1 MKTTMRWLL
10 GHRPR
15 LLAAMALA
23 AALPAAFLLVFGN
36 HPLELAPPV
45 HFGMVVSA
53 AALAAVASAGL
64 SIVGVRRSDGRTV
77 LLSIAFSTMAS
88 LLLVHGLTTPSMLVG
103 FNGVVAFAGGI
114 SLPAGA
120 AILSFA
126 ALPALRR
133 PRRVGR
139 LLAAQLAIGVAIVAL
154 GAAGILAPSFVPG
167 VPAAGSGA
175 ALALL
180 VVGAVLWAGLAGR
193 ALRTFALT
201 HRATDLMVAV
211 GCVWCGVAQYPQ
223 LVSGYHMLGFYV
235 GHMFEVMGIGLLA
248 VPVMLDLVRGGASRP
263 LVGDLSATEVVMAEE
278 AYLGSRV
285 RALLV
290 SLEEKD
296 RSTERHTRRVSL
308 LAVRVGEQMRLP
320 AASLRHLAMGGLLH
334 DIGKLSVPESILG
347 KPGSL
352 TDEEFAEIK
361 RHPDSGLRLLRN
373 LGGFPEQVQ
382 RLVHEHH
389 ERLNGTGYPRGIAG
403 PELGIG
409 PRILAVCDVFDALT
423 SDRCYRDAWT
433 EEDAL
438 ALLRREAGS
447 AYDARVVR
455 ALEIVVG
462 AQVADEKRATPPA
475 SDSETMPR
483 SDSRSTWPS
492 TSLNVK

>member
-1 MKTTMRWLL
+1 
-10 GHRPR
+10 
-15 LLAAMALA
+15 
-23 AALPAAFLLVFGN
+23 
-36 HPLELAPPV
+36 
-45 HFGMVVSA
+45 
-53 AALAAVASAGL
+53 
-64 SIVGVRRSDGRTV
+64 
-77 LLSIAFSTMAS
+77 
-88 LLLVHGLTTPSMLVG
+88 
-103 FNGVVAFAGGI
+103 
-114 SLPAGA
+114 
-120 AILSFA
+120 
-126 ALPALRR
+126 
-133 PRRVGR
+133 
-139 LLAAQLAIGVAIVAL
+139 
-154 GAAGILAPSFVPG
+154 
-167 VPAAGSGA
+167 
-175 ALALL
+175 
-180 VVGAVLWAGLAGR
+180 
-193 ALRTFALT
+193 
-201 HRATDLMVAV
+201 
-211 GCVWCGVAQYPQ
+211 
-223 LVSGYHMLGFYV
+223 
-235 GHMFEVMGIGLLA
+235 MFEVMGIGLLA

-373 LGGFPEQVQ
+373 LGGFPEQVH

-455 ALEIVVG
+455 AVEIVLG

-492 TSLNVK
+492 TSLNVR

>member
-1 MKTTMRWLL
+1 M
-10 GHRPR
+10 
-15 LLAAMALA
+15 AAA
-23 AALPAAFLLVFGN
+23 AALPAAFLVVFGN
-36 HPLELAPPV
+36 RPMELASQV

-53 AALAAVASAGL
+53 AALAAVASIGL
-64 SIVGVRRSDGRTV
+64 SIAGARRADGRTV
-77 LLSIAFSTMAS
+77 LLSMAFSTMAA
-88 LLLVHGLTTPSMLVG
+88 LLLVHGLTTPAMLVG
-103 FNGVVAFAGGI
+103 FNGVVALAGGI

-120 AILSFA
+120 AVLTFA

-133 PRRVGR
+133 PRRVRR
-139 LLAAQLAIGVAIVAL
+139 LLAVQAALGAGIVGL
-154 GAAGILAPSFVPG
+154 GAAGIFAPMLVPA
-167 VPAAGSGA
+167 VPAAGSTP
-175 ALALL
+175 ALILL
-180 VVGAVLWAGLAGR
+180 IVGAVLWTGLAGR

-223 LVSGYHMLGFYV
+223 LISGYERLGFYV
-235 GHMFEVMGIGLLA
+235 GHMFEITGLGLLA
-248 VPVMLDLVRGGASRP
+248 IPVMLDLVRGGASRP
-263 LVGDLSATEVVMAEE
+263 LVGDLSATEIVMAEE
-278 AYLGSRV
+278 TYLGPRV

-308 LAVRVGEQMRLP
+308 LAVRVAEQMRLP
-320 AASLRHLAMGGLLH
+320 PATLRHLAVGGLLH

-361 RHPDSGLRLLRN
+361 RHPDNGLRLLRT
-373 LGGFPEQVQ
+373 LGGFPEQVH

-389 ERLNGTGYPRGIAG
+389 ERLNGSGYPRGIAG
-403 PELGIG
+403 PQLGIG

-433 EEDAL
+433 EEDAV

-455 ALEIVVG
+455 ALEVVLG
-462 AQVADEKRATPPA
+462 AQPDAEKRTTPPV
-475 SDSETMPR
+475 SDSEMSPR